1 MKSKQME
8 RGCMG
13 SVARIVMGA
22 GLAFG
27 LTAGLADVA
36 LAQTGTSTETAPA
49 ASEIG
54 HSARAWIN
62 LQSSNAEAAPA
73 LPMLGAEA
81 GLAYRRYLE
90 SFKSKIPDLYES
102 ALGSGGNGS
111 SGSQFGSGS
120 SGSSGE
126 R

>member
-1 MKSKQME
+1 MKSKQMN
-8 RGCMG
+8 RGCVR

-27 LTAGLADVA
+27 LTAGLAGVA
-36 LAQTGTSTETAPA
+36 FAQTGTSTETAPA

-62 LQSSNAEAAPA
+62 LQSSNTEAAPA

-90 SFKSKIPDLYES
+90 SFNSKIPDLYES
-102 ALGSGGNGS
+102 ALGSGGSG
-111 SGSQFGSGS
+111 GSQLSSGS
-120 SGSSGE
+120 SGSS

>member
-1 MKSKQME
+1 MD
-8 RGCMG
+8 
-13 SVARIVMGA
+13 SVARIVMSA

-36 LAQTGTSTETAPA
+36 LAQTSTSMETAPA

-54 HSARAWIN
+54 HSARAWIS

-111 SGSQFGSGS
+111 GTTGSQFSSGS